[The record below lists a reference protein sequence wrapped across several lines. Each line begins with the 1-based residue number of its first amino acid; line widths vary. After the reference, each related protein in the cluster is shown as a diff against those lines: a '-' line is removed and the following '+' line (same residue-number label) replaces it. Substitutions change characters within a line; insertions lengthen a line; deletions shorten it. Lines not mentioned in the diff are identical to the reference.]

1 MFTGLLLFPF
11 AQGAGLT
18 LFASVAY
25 TVFSIMVLVLMMQS
39 AQIARD
45 RGTNPVFAY
54 AFFGACA
61 YVPQALGFILGWIT
75 LDIDVMGI
83 GKTAILS
90 MLAAYALGMSLYF
103 SAGTL
108 LGPSKKR
115 NAATR

>member
-11 AQGAGLT
+11 VQGAGLA

-39 AQIARD
+39 AQTARD

-75 LDIDVMGI
+75 PDIDVMGI

-103 SAGTL
+103 GIV
-108 LGPSKKR
+108 KR
-115 NAATR
+115 RNTATR

>member
-54 AFFGACA
+54 AFLEHAHTCLKHSDSF
-61 YVPQALGFILGWIT
+61 
-75 LDIDVMGI
+75 
-83 GKTAILS
+83 
-90 MLAAYALGMSLYF
+90 
-103 SAGTL
+103 
-108 LGPSKKR
+108 
-115 NAATR
+115 